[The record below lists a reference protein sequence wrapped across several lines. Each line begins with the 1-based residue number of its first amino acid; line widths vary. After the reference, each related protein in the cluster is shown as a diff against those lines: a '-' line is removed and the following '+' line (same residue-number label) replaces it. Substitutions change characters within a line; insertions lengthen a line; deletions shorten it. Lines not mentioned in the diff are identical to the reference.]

1 MDELVKVNFDTQT
14 VSARELHEQ
23 LHIGTK
29 FTTWFERMKEYGF
42 TEGNEFFPKL
52 GETSESGGSE
62 VRMKKLARVIEFVGA
77 AIFFLCMC
85 ADATENPIVAVPTI
99 VSLLLLY
106 AGSRIEGGWQ
116 DAEEIVEDHDYYVDG
131 DDTDDGIT
139 YITYDSN
146 GTERYMDFK

>member
-1 MDELVKVNFDTQT
+1 
-14 VSARELHEQ
+14 
-23 LHIGTK
+23 
-29 FTTWFERMKEYGF
+29 
-42 TEGNEFFPKL
+42 
-52 GETSESGGSE
+52 
-62 VRMKKLARVIEFVGA
+62 MKKLAMVIEFVGA

-85 ADATENPIVAVPTI
+85 ADAAENPIVAVPTI
-99 VSLLLLY
+99 ISLLLLY

-146 GTERYMDFK
+146 GTERYQVSKEPSHTGRLVRKRPSTAGT